1 MSGPST
7 PVQTQDRADGDSDP
21 EYKQDISAGD
31 SASSSDGDFPMPK
44 LVSPSA
50 SDTDSDASDSDASD
64 SDVMP
69 LLVDEDAVALLFHD
83 AAPVLPRDDLDIPIR
98 GHTHAEIDQA
108 FKHHNWSQ

>member
-31 SASSSDGDFPMPK
+31 SASSSDSGFPMPK
-44 LVSPSA
+44 LVSPS
-50 SDTDSDASDSDASD
+50 ASDSDASD

-83 AAPVLPRDDLDIPIR
+83 AAPVLTRDDLDIRIR